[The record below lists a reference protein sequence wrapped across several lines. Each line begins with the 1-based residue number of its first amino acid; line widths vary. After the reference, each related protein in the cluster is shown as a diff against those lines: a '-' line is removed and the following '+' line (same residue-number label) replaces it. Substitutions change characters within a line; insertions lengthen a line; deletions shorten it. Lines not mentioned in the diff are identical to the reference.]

1 MEKQITFS
9 QKDYDKLCEDIERIH
24 IEVSSALNRSDD
36 HIVKEQLGI
45 AARKSYNIMREFGEW
60 S

>member
-1 MEKQITFS
+1 MQKQICFS
-9 QKDYDKLCEDIERIH
+9 QKDYEKLCEDIERIH
-24 IEVSSALNRSDD
+24 IEVSSSLNKSDD
-36 HIVKEQLGI
+36 PTVKEQLGI